1 MGVVPDS
8 LALNGGAIT
17 SEATGAE
24 ADLRHDGTI
33 IMGTRDDGGGGP
45 EGNGPTAQF
54 SDLPRT
60 HDGEK
65 PFKVTLTF
73 SEAPVLSYRTVRD
86 SLLTVKGAT
95 VTGAARVTA
104 GSDRAWRVTVTPAHA
119 DAIRRSGRTG
129 GLPLPSAHTTV
140 RTVPYTA
147 VQVLRCRSRS

>member
-33 IMGTRDDGGGGP
+33 IIGTRDDGGGGP

-104 GSDRAWRVTVTPAHA
+104 GCTYGKP
-119 DAIRRSGRTG
+119 
-129 GLPLPSAHTTV
+129 HTHG
-140 RTVPYTA
+140 
-147 VQVLRCRSRS
+147 SRD

>member
-1 MGVVPDS
+1 MFAYTLSKRDGTHPSMGVVPDS

-33 IMGTRDDGGGGP
+33 IMGTRDDGGGP

-65 PFKVTLTF
+65 PFKVTLTGC
-73 SEAPVLSYRTVRD
+73 V
-86 SLLTVKGAT
+86 AT
-95 VTGAARVTA
+95 SGL
-104 GSDRAWRVTVTPAHA
+104 
-119 DAIRRSGRTG
+119 RRQDGP
-129 GLPLPSAHTTV
+129 PLAS
-140 RTVPYTA
+140 TVPGPPSCPATI
-147 VQVLRCRSRS
+147 RSNGASSNPPSSSSAFGGTCGMP